1 MLKLSKNVRKNLKN
15 VNCPVLCIHS
25 IYDNLSS
32 TKSAKVVLN
41 GVSSKIKRY
50 VELNDSYHMILYD
63 NEKEFVMNTVKDFLE
78 ELVSAEREKE
88 VICS

>member
-1 MLKLSKNVRKNLKN
+1 
-15 VNCPVLCIHS
+15 
-25 IYDNLSS
+25 
-32 TKSAKVVLN
+32 
-41 GVSSKIKRY
+41 
-50 VELNDSYHMILYD
+50 MILYD